1 MSIIP
6 SSGLYKTYEPNPR
19 QNQWHSIKPW
29 NARLIKGAIGGLGGG
44 KTTACEQEQAIV
56 CLKTPGGKSIA
67 VRKSMNR
74 SDTSLIE
81 DYQTLLQGVARWV
94 PSKTRFDFQNGHK
107 LLITPADEWDRF
119 GSTQFVSFYIQE
131 AQEVDFRIFD
141 TLTQRLRDP
150 LGVVNGVPWFR
161 GYFDARGVKREHWI
175 YKEFVKKG
183 WNADEPEDTRS
194 QVDNPDYAW
203 LKFTTYDNEKH
214 LPEGYI
220 KSQVMGHKNNIP
232 WIKMLIEGEFGF
244 DIEGRAVFLNYN
256 PELHDAEIMP
266 DRSLPILRGWDFGF
280 NRPAVTWSQYTRDGR
295 LLILREFCPVGVS
308 LRHLCDEVAALQRD
322 WFPDFH
328 STQFKDYGD
337 IAGEAAQATGP
348 EQIEFVENYFSTV
361 VETPGKLRVHIGLE
375 TIRNLMSTLT
385 RSGKPRFA
393 VDYSCE
399 RLREALGG
407 AYYYNVDKTDERPV
421 KGEGYDDVV
430 DSIRYVATCVVDNT
444 PSAYRP
450 WGDGGTSFATY

>member
-1 MSIIP
+1 MILP
-6 SSGLYKTYEPNPR
+6 DVPLYQTYTPNPR
-19 QNQWHSIKPW
+19 QSKWHNVTPW

-44 KTTACEQEQAIV
+44 KTTACEQEQALV

-81 DYQTLLQGVARWV
+81 DYRVMLQGVAKWV
-94 PSKTRFDFQNGHK
+94 ASKKWFEFQNGHK

-131 AQEVDFRIFD
+131 AQEVEYQIFD

-150 LGVVNGVPWFR
+150 RGIVNGIPWYR

-175 YKEFVKKG
+175 YREFAQKG
-183 WNADEPEDTRS
+183 WNMDEDPVKRET
-194 QVDNPDYAW
+194 VAIPDYVW
-203 LKFTTYDNEKH
+203 GKFTTYDNELH
-214 LPEGYI
+214 LPPGYI
-220 KSQVMGHKNNIP
+220 KAQVDAHKDNVP

-244 DIEGRAVFLNYN
+244 DIEGRPVFQSYK
-256 PELHDAEIMP
+256 PELHDAEIVP
-266 DRSLPILRGWDFGF
+266 DRSLPIYRGWDFGY
-280 NRPAVTWSQYTRDGR
+280 NRPAVVWCQYTRDGR
-295 LLILREFCPVGVS
+295 LLILREHCPVGIG
-308 LRHLCDEVAALQRD
+308 LKNLCEEVEALQKD
-322 WFPDFH
+322 WFPQFHPTQYRDF
-328 STQFKDYGD
+328 GD
-337 IAGEAAQATGP
+337 VAGEQIQATGP
-348 EQIEFVENYFSTV
+348 EQIEFVENYFNTV
-361 VETPGKLRVHIGLE
+361 VETVGKPRVQVGLE
-375 TIRNLMSTLT
+375 KMRDLMTSMT

-407 AYYYNVDKTDERPV
+407 AYYYRIDKTDERPV

-430 DSIRYVATCVVDNT
+430 DAVRYVAMGVVGDD
-444 PSAYRP
+444 PQIYRP
-450 WGDGGTSFATY
+450 WASAGGTAFASY